1 MIRIEHLVQ
10 KYGELRAV
18 DDISLE
24 IASGEIVGLLG
35 PNGAGKTTAM
45 KVLTCFL
52 PPTEGGIS
60 VDDLDVEQDS
70 MAVRERIGY
79 LPENNPLY
87 VDMTVREHLNF
98 AADVRHLTGDYR
110 NRRLRYTVDACG
122 LKGMLNRPVGELSKG
137 FRQRVGLAQAILH
150 DPPVLVLDEPTSGLD
165 PNQIIEIRNLI
176 RELGREKTVIL
187 STHIMQEVQA
197 TCSRVVIIHEGKIV
211 ADGTSDELQAQLE
224 GQDRYSVE
232 FRAPGENIAAEFK
245 SALGIDIHD
254 DISTPGQ
261 DSYRYI
267 LQVDKDRDEREN
279 IFRLMVDHNWTLLEL
294 QREQVSLEDV
304 FRQLTTTS

>member
-18 DDISLE
+18 DDVTLE

-52 PPTEGGIS
+52 PPSEGRVT

-70 MAVRERIGY
+70 LAVRDRIGY
-79 LPENNPLY
+79 LAENNPLY
-87 VDMTVREHLNF
+87 SDMTVREYLDF
-98 AADVRHLTGDYR
+98 VADVRKLKGDHR
-110 NRRLRYTVDACG
+110 LQRLRYTIEVCG
-122 LKGMLNRPVGELSKG
+122 LDGMLNRPVGELSKG
-137 FRQRVGLAQAILH
+137 YRQRVGLAQAIIH
-150 DPPVLVLDEPTSGLD
+150 DPPVLVLDEPTTGLD
-165 PNQIIEIRNLI
+165 PNQIVEIRNLI

-197 TCSRVVIIHEGKIV
+197 TCSRVVIIHDGKIV
-211 ADGTSDELQAQLE
+211 ADGTNEELQAQLE
-224 GQDRYSVE
+224 GQDRYLVE
-232 FRAPGENIAAEFK
+232 FQAPGENIATEFK
-245 SALGIDIHD
+245 SALGIEIHD
-254 DISTPGQ
+254 DVSTPGQ
-261 DSYRYI
+261 DSYRYV
-267 LQVDKDRDEREN
+267 LQVDKSRDEREN
-279 IFRLMVDHNWTLLEL
+279 IFRLMVDRNWTLLEL

-304 FRQLTTTS
+304 FRELTTKS